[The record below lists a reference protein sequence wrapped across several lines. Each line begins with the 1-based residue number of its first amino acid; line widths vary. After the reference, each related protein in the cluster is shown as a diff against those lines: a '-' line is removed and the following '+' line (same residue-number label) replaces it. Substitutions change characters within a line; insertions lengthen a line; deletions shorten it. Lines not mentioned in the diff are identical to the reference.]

1 MMATM
6 PSTEDRVAAVRAFNR
21 FYTTRIGVLREGL
34 LDTQHPLPEARVL
47 FELGAHE
54 TDDLGDLRERLDVDA
69 GYLSRLL
76 GRLEG
81 RGLVVRERVAGD
93 ARRRRARLTARGR
106 RAFATLDRRSGEQIA
121 ALLSELR
128 DEEQRR
134 LLGAMGAVE
143 GLLGERPRPGA
154 WLLRPPRAGEL
165 GWIVHRHGAL
175 YAAEYGWDAGFEA
188 LVARVV
194 ADYGQSHDPAREAAW
209 IAEVDGEPAGCVLCV
224 ADDET
229 TARLRLLLV
238 EPHARGLG
246 IGRRLVDEC
255 VGFARRAGYR
265 GLVLWTNDV
274 LVDARRL
281 YERAGFRLVRSEA
294 HRSFGRDLVGQDWAL
309 DLQAA
314 TEAIAS
320 TARA

>member
-1 MMATM
+1 MMTIM
-6 PSTEDRVAAVRAFNR
+6 LPTEDRVAAVRAFNR
-21 FYTTRIGVLREGL
+21 FYTARIGVLREGL
-34 LDTQHPLPEARVL
+34 LDTRHPLPEARVL
-47 FELGAHE
+47 FEVGAQA
-54 TDDLGDLRERLDVDA
+54 TDDLGDLRARLDVDA

-76 GRLEG
+76 GRLED

-93 ARRRRARLTARGR
+93 ARRRRARLTAAGR
-106 RAFATLDRRSGEQIA
+106 RAFATLDRRSGDQIA
-121 ALLSELR
+121 ALLSGLR

-143 GLLGERPRPGA
+143 GLLGERRRPRA
-154 WLLRPPRAGEL
+154 WLLRPPRIGEL
-165 GWIVHRHGAL
+165 GWIVQRHGAL

-194 ADYGQSHDPAREAAW
+194 ADYAQRHDPAREAAW
-209 IAEVDGEPAGCVLCV
+209 IAEVDGEAAGCVLCV
-224 ADDET
+224 ADDAA

-246 IGRRLVDEC
+246 IGGRLVDEC

-265 GLVLWTNDV
+265 ELVLWTNDV

-294 HRSFGRDLVGQDWAL
+294 HRSFGHDLVGQDWAL